1 VDALET
7 YFSEL
12 SANRAAGSVPETSG
26 YGALANLLNEVG
38 HKLKPRLRCVVNPAN
53 SGAGIPDG
61 GLFVANQFEKGQT
74 EPLPGQLPARGAV
87 EAKAP
92 SADAHLVAQSDQVL
106 KYLAKYRQVLVT
118 TYREFVLVGYDAEG
132 EAGSLESF
140 SLAGTEIAFWAL
152 ATTPRK
158 SAMAHGERLAE
169 FLRRVML
176 RPVPIVA
183 PQELAWFLASY
194 AREARARVEEGGGL
208 PALSLTR
215 TALEESLGMTFQ
227 GERGEHFFRSTLVQT
242 LFYGLFAAWVFW
254 SEHHVYTDTQARFRW
269 REAAQYLRIPIL
281 QKLFWD
287 FANPTQLGAL
297 RLDEVLDWAAEALN
311 RVDRVS
317 FFATFEQ
324 QHAVQY
330 FYEPFLEAFDPD
342 LRKQLGVWYTPPEIV
357 HYMVARVDQVLRS
370 ELDIADGLADP
381 RVVVLDPCCGTGAY
395 LVEVLDKIAAILRE
409 KGGDGLLANDLKQ
422 AAMNRIFGFEILP
435 APFVISH
442 LQIGLALDRFGAP
455 LAENGNERAGVYL
468 TNALTGWEPP
478 SEPKQHLLFHEMEE
492 ERDKAEAVKQHQPIL
507 VILGNPPYNGFA
519 GVSPDEEE
527 GLLDPYKEGLREWGI
542 TKNYLDDLYVRFLR
556 LAERRIARDDA
567 RGVVCFIT
575 NFSYLAS
582 PSFVTVRS
590 RLLAKFDRLWFDCLN
605 GDSRETGKLT
615 PTGEPDPSVFST
627 EHNREGIR
635 VGTAVG
641 LMVRKSAGSQP
652 RQGEVLFRELWG
664 ADKRQ
669 RLLQSLDDGGDDAYE
684 LVEPRAV
691 QRYSFRPALAH
702 GDYLDWPRIPD
713 LSASPGLL
721 GLNENRGQSLY
732 ALDRVV
738 LENRFRAY
746 FDPGVPFDNLAQFH
760 PALVCDAASFDAKHT
775 RARLLAESAFDEDNV
790 RRMWF
795 KPFDLR
801 WGYVE
806 RTASLW
812 NRVRPELL
820 TQCRAENRFLLVRC
834 KAPKTPDGS
843 IFLLT
848 NHLSDQHAL
857 QTDAYFFPTWL
868 ESGNPKKSKNQD
880 AFEAL
885 SDSSVSRRANLSR
898 AARSYLADLGVK
910 CLDSEPE
917 EASLIWLHAASIGYS
932 TKYISENVG
941 ALRQDWPR
949 IPLPALRET
958 LLDSAHLG
966 RHIAALL
973 DVDSAVDRVTTG
985 HIRYELR
992 PVGPIAKADDGQVN
1006 PAAGDLAVTVG
1017 WGHAGQGSVTMPGH
1031 GRLVERAYAADELA
1045 AFREGLSVLDLTYEQ
1060 LMACLGGTCVDVYLN
1075 DLTHWRCVPKRV
1087 WVYTIGGYQVI
1098 KKWLSY
1104 RERPLLGRDLSPEE
1118 ARYVTEM
1125 ARRIAAILLLEP
1137 ALDDNYERV
1146 KTETYVWP
1154 HSAATV
1160 R

>member
-1 VDALET
+1 MDALEA

-26 YGALANLLNEVG
+26 YGALATLLNEVG
-38 HKLKPRLRCVVNPAN
+38 HKLKPHVRCVVNPAN
-53 SGAGIPDG
+53 RGAGIPDG
-61 GLFVANQFEKGQT
+61 GLFIANQFEKGQT

-92 SADAHLVAQSDQVL
+92 SADARLVAQSDQVM

-118 TYREFVLVGYDAEG
+118 SYREFVLVGYDADG
-132 EAGSLESF
+132 QATALESF

-152 ATTPRK
+152 ATTPRR
-158 SAMAHGERLAE
+158 SAAAHGERLAE

-183 PQELAWFLASY
+183 PQDLAWFLASY
-194 AREARARVEEGGGL
+194 AREALARVEEGGEL
-208 PALSLTR
+208 PALAVTR
-215 TALEESLGMTFQ
+215 TGLEESLGMTFQ

-254 SEHHVYTDTQARFRW
+254 SEHHPYSDTQARFRW

-297 RLDEVLDWAAEALN
+297 RLDEVLDCAAEARN
-311 RVDRVS
+311 RVDRAS
-317 FFATFEQ
+317 FFATFEHR
-324 QHAVQY
+324 HAVQY
-330 FYEPFLEAFDPD
+330 FYEPFLEAFDPE

-357 HYMVARVDQVLRS
+357 CYMVARVDQVLRS
-370 ELDIADGLADP
+370 DLDIADGLADP

-395 LVEVLDKIAAILRE
+395 LVEVLDTIAATLRD
-409 KGGDGLLANDLKQ
+409 KGGDGLLAHDLKQ
-422 AAMNRIFGFEILP
+422 AAMSRIFGFEILP

-442 LQIGLALDRFGAP
+442 LQIGMLLHRLGAP
-455 LAENGNERAGVYL
+455 LADENNERAGVYL
-468 TNALTGWEPP
+468 TNSLTGWEPP
-478 SEPKQHLLFHEMEE
+478 AEPKQHLLFTEMEE

-527 GLLDPYKEGLREWGI
+527 GLLEPYKEGLHEWGI

-567 RGVVCFIT
+567 RGVVCLIT

-590 RLLAKFDRLWFDCLN
+590 RLLAKFDELWFDCLN

-615 PTGEPDPSVFST
+615 PAGEPDPSVFST

-641 LMVRKSAGSQP
+641 LMVRKSAGPQV
-652 RQGEVLFRELWG
+652 RQGEVLFRQFWG

-669 RLLQSLDDGGDDAYE
+669 NLLQSLDGGGNNSYE

-702 GDYLDWPRIPD
+702 AEYLNWPRIPD

-732 ALDRVV
+732 AVDHLA

-746 FDPGVPFDNLAQFH
+746 FDPGVPFDDLAQLH
-760 PALVCDAASFDAKHT
+760 PALVCDAASFDAKQT
-775 RARLLAESAFDEDNV
+775 RARLLAESAYDEANI

-795 KPFDLR
+795 KPYDLR
-801 WGYVE
+801 WGYIE
-806 RTASLW
+806 RRANLW

-820 TQCRAENRFLLVRC
+820 GHCRSENQFLLVRC

-868 ESGNPKKSKNQD
+868 EQNDPKRGRNQVS
-880 AFEAL
+880 FETL
-885 SDSSVSRRANLSR
+885 SESSVSRRANLSR
-898 AARSYLADLGVK
+898 AARSYLADLGLK
-910 CLDSEPE
+910 SPDGEPD
-917 EASLIWLHAASIGYS
+917 EASLLWLHAAAIGYS
-932 TKYISENVG
+932 TEYIAENVG

-949 IPLPALRET
+949 IPLPTSREG
-958 LLDSAHLG
+958 LLDSADLG
-966 RHIAALL
+966 RDIAALL
-973 DVDSAVDRVTTG
+973 DIESPVDHVTTG
-985 HIRYELR
+985 RIRYELLR
-992 PVGPIAKADDGQVN
+992 VGSISKADEGQVN
-1006 PAAGDLAVTVG
+1006 LATGDLAVTAG
-1017 WGHAGQGSVTMPGH
+1017 WGHAGQGGITMPGH
-1031 GRLVERAYAADELA
+1031 GRLVERPYTSEELVSHS
-1045 AFREGLSVLDLTYEQ
+1045 RSPL
-1060 LMACLGGTCVDVYLN
+1060 CVF
-1075 DLTHWRCVPKRV
+1075 TP
-1087 WVYTIGGYQVI
+1087 
-1098 KKWLSY
+1098 
-1104 RERPLLGRDLSPEE
+1104 
-1118 ARYVTEM
+1118 
-1125 ARRIAAILLLEP
+1125 
-1137 ALDDNYERV
+1137 
-1146 KTETYVWP
+1146 
-1154 HSAATV
+1154 SAACPCSSRRRASRSRCST
-1160 R
+1160 